1 MIIRNLIR
9 LEFAGGG
16 ELLLTDGGVPVTHL
30 DHHYVPDAY
39 LKDIGD
45 VEEQLE
51 LNTQDWEITLAV
63 ENTASDA
70 VLYSFRTASYLNQ
83 KITYYR
89 QYIWDDDAIEFY
101 KLFEGK
107 MISYEEEDAEEGTS
121 IVVTSSANII
131 HWQQIKGRKTNSDS
145 QQQYYPNDKGFE
157 FAGTET
163 KDIKW
168 GE

>member
-30 DHHYVPDAY
+30 DYHYVPDAY

-63 ENTASDA
+63 ENTTSDA
-70 VLYSFRTASYLNQ
+70 VLYSFRSASYLNQ

-89 QYIWDDDAIEFY
+89 QYVWDDDTIEFY

-107 MISYEEEDAEEGTS
+107 MIGYEEEDAEEGTS

-131 HWQQIKGRKTNSDS
+131 HWQQVKGRKTNSDS
-145 QQQYYPNDKGFE
+145 QQQ
-157 FAGTET
+157 
-163 KDIKW
+163 
-168 GE
+168 